1 MTPYYLASNVRKRL
15 PGKLAQ
21 QPSEAIVI
29 DAQQLSERG
38 GGMKCRWIDG
48 RAKLV
53 GRAFRWGKGE
63 LSAPP
68 E

>member
-1 MTPYYLASNVRKRL
+1 MTAYYLASNVRKRL

-21 QPSEAIVI
+21 QSPENIVI

-38 GGMKCRWIDG
+38 GGMKCRWVDG

-63 LSAPP
+63 LSQTP
-68 E
+68 